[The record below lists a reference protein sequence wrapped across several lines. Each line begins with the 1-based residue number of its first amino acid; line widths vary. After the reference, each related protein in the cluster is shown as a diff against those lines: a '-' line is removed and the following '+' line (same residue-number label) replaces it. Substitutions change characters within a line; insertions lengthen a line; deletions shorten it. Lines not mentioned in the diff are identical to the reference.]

1 MAETPLAKGS
11 EPRRLPTM
19 AWVAAS
25 VALTAALFV
34 AVVLHLT
41 HSARVIDE
49 PLANPSA
56 AMTAPA
62 SGPAT
67 AAAAATA
74 PAAATRT
81 QPRAAHAV
89 KTRGRSRAR

>member
-62 SGPAT
+62 T